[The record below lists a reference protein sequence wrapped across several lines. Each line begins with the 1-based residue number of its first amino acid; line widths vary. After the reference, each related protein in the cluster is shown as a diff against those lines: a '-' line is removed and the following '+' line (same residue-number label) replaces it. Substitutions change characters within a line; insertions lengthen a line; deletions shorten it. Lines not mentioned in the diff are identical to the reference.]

1 MTMTEG
7 PNGQRTLADYIAII
21 RRRKWV
27 VVVPLLLVPIVAFLY
42 SSQQPAAYAASSEV
56 LLSRQDL
63 GSALSGFT
71 NADVLTDPE
80 RFAETQAAIARV
92 PEVARRAVEKAGV
105 DAVTPGTLH
114 GDSSVS
120 VRGNADIL
128 KFTVEHADPTVA
140 AQLATAYA
148 QAFSEYSLEL
158 DTANLAN
165 ARSDLERNMAA
176 LQRERAT
183 GTPLYRE
190 LTRKAQELRTME
202 LLQRKPK
209 VVATADAASQIAPTP
224 KRNAVLGLTMGLLL
238 GLASALLAEAIDKRV
253 RDEDEIQRTLGIPLL
268 ARLPALHHRPGG
280 SDRLAMLDDPSAV
293 DAEAFRRLRSNVEFA
308 NLDVIMVTSAV
319 GIEGK
324 SLTVANLAIALARS
338 GRRVALVDL
347 DLRKPSI
354 ARFFGLGL
362 RPGVTD
368 VAIETIHLERAL
380 LPTRLWSDPIP
391 LSSGNGVSGGR
402 RIAGGEPTHRRSEQ
416 HGKLF
421 VLPAGSLPASPGE
434 LVGTHAV
441 AGILSKLREQMDFV
455 LVDAPPL
462 LVASDAAT
470 LSTRVDAIA
479 VVVRLGIVNRP
490 ILRDLARELERSS
503 VHKLGFILTGTEMP
517 ELYGAHGYGYAHTG
531 EAQPAPPP
539 TEEAEPVSPSIE
551 DAVQAVDDQR
561 RSRR

>member
-1 MTMTEG
+1 MTTTDH
-7 PNGQRTLADYIAII
+7 PSPQRTLADYLAII
-21 RRRKWV
+21 RRRKLV
-27 VVVPLLLVPIVAFLY
+27 VIVPLLLVPIVAFLY
-42 SSQQPAAYAASSEV
+42 SSQQPATFAASSEV

-71 NADVLTDPE
+71 NADVLNDPE
-80 RFAETQAAIARV
+80 RFAETQAALARV
-92 PEVARRAVEKAGV
+92 PEVTRRTVEKAGV
-105 DAVTPGTLH
+105 EAMTPDALLAN
-114 GDSSVS
+114 SSVS
-120 VRGNADIL
+120 ARGNADL
-128 KFTVEHADPTVA
+128 LRFTVNDTDPAVA

-165 ARSDLERNMAA
+165 ARDDLERSLAA

-183 GTPLYRE
+183 GTQLYQE
-190 LTRKAQELRTME
+190 LTRKAQELRTRE

-209 VVATADAASQIAPTP
+209 VVATADAASQIAPAP
-224 KRNAVLGLTMGLLL
+224 KRNAVLGLTVGLLL
-238 GLASALLAEAIDKRV
+238 GLVSALLAEAIDKRV

-268 ARLPALHHRPGG
+268 TRLPALHKRSGR
-280 SDRLAMLDDPSAV
+280 SDRLAMLDDPSAE

-308 NLDVIMVTSAV
+308 NLDVDAKVIMVTSAV
-319 GIEGK
+319 GMEGK

-354 ARFFGLGL
+354 GQFFGLGL

-368 VAIETIHLERAL
+368 VAIEKIHLEQAL
-380 LPTRLWSDPIP
+380 VPARLEWSDPIP
-391 LSSGNGVSGGR
+391 LSSRNGVSAG
-402 RIAGGEPTHRRSEQ
+402 RIAGGEPAHQRAEQ
-416 HGKLF
+416 HGQLF

-441 AGILSKLREQMDFV
+441 AGILSELRERMDFV

-479 VVVRLGIVNRP
+479 VVVRLGTVNRKM
-490 ILRDLARELERSS
+490 LQELVRELETSS
-503 VHKLGFILTGTEMP
+503 AHKLGFILTGTETP
-517 ELYGAHGYGYAHTG
+517 ELYGAHGYGYAETG
-531 EAQPAPPP
+531 EAPPVPRPA
-539 TEEAEPVSPSIE
+539 EEAEPVSPSN
-551 DAVQAVDDQR
+551 R
-561 RSRR
+561 RRRTGG